1 MKFKT
6 KDNKIAEVTVFVKH
20 VYVEVNGTKMLY
32 SCYDIKV
39 FYDIYRNVF
48 DVEVIDNILHYIYQM
63 CIFIP
68 KEEYEILKEY
78 YYPEF
83 FTKKKAEKEAENK
96 VTRTHKDYVKQY
108 KLEL

>member
-20 VYVEVNGTKMLY
+20 VYVEVNGAKMLY

-96 VTRTHKDYVKQY
+96 VTKTHKDYVKQY

>member
-6 KDNKIAEVTVFVKH
+6 KDNKIAGVTVFVKI
-20 VYVEVNGTKMLY
+20 VYVEVNGTKISY
-32 SCYDIKV
+32 SCYNIKI
-39 FYDIYRNVF
+39 FYNIYRNVF
-48 DVEVIDNILHYIYQM
+48 DVEVIDNILNYIYQM

-68 KEEYEILKEY
+68 TEEYDVLREY

-83 FTKKKAEKEAENK
+83 FAKKKAEKEAENK
-96 VTRTHKDYVKQY
+96 VTKTHKDYVKQY